1 MNRLFTF
8 GCSYTAE
15 FDTNI
20 IKGYDEFK
28 KYRGGTFPKTWSTLL
43 GEKLNMEVRNYG
55 VSAAGN
61 QSIFDQFC
69 IHSDEIE
76 ENDIVIIGWSFVH
89 RYRWAHHDYNK
100 WHFFGAGPIDSIMK
114 TFQDKQTHE
123 KITYNRTSE
132 LYFDEV
138 FNYIKLIDVLTK
150 AKNFKTYYWFSDQ
163 GLIEKLNTETPNK
176 DRFILWKNEMLY
188 MVYRKGGK
196 NIQQETNGEV
206 GDNHLGES
214 GHIVQA
220 NLIYDHLM
228 GKKNII

>member
-55 VSAAGN
+55 VGAAGN

-89 RYRWAHHDYNK
+89 RYRWAHHDFNK

-163 GLIEKLNTETPNK
+163 GLIEKLNRETPNK
-176 DRFILWKNEMLY
+176 DRFILWKNEMLD
-188 MVYRKGGK
+188 MVYKKGGK

-214 GHIVQA
+214 GHIVQS